1 MAEDK
6 SRYRYPFLNQYV
18 KIPKHISDMV
28 NAGHPMESESIRH
41 CIGLIILNLFMNSE
55 VAYSRN
61 KNFYTKNRTRK
72 YTWTNMLKAVDI
84 AEEKSYAIKS
94 QKGYWN
100 RAFDSGLSSTLGV
113 GPRLREFKPPK
124 EIVLDIE
131 SLPLLTIDGKPIYD
145 SEGLTLVVG
154 HSNPRKP
161 GSGVLMSWFNRIY
174 SEAVKLNRE
183 YWNHMK
189 IDHRNLE
196 VGEYCL
202 DSIGL
207 TRLFKRGEV
216 GRWFQKGGLSYQV
229 LSEEA
234 RSKLLL
240 NGEEVVEL
248 DYPAMHPHIMYAW
261 EDKQCPDNFYERVMA
276 MSGCSRFVAK
286 SVTLIAV
293 NAHSYRSFIGAIN
306 LDRGRQARAN
316 EERVT
321 KKPILFDELKKSKL
335 HPREIIESVTE
346 AHPVLG
352 KYIYSGSAN
361 RLMLEESDIMTLV
374 LLRLMELGI
383 PALPVHD
390 SVIVPL
396 RQTKLVERVMEDV
409 YSQYTGFGITVGR

>member
-1 MAEDK
+1 MAEEK
-6 SRYRYPFLNQYV
+6 LRYRYPFLNQYI
-18 KIPKHISDMV
+18 KTPKHITDMV

-84 AEEKSYAIKS
+84 AEEKGYAIKS
-94 QKGYWN
+94 HKGYWN
-100 RAFDSGLSSTLGV
+100 RNFRAGLASTLGV
-113 GPRLREFKPPK
+113 GPRLQKFKPPK
-124 EIVLDIE
+124 KIELDIE
-131 SLPLLTIDGKPIYD
+131 SLPLLTIDEKPIYD

-154 HSNPRKP
+154 HSNPRRP
-161 GSGVLMSWFNRIY
+161 GSNVLISWFNHRY
-174 SEAVKLNRE
+174 SEAVRLNRE

-189 IDHRNLE
+189 IDHRNLK

-202 DSIGL
+202 DSVGL

-240 NGEEVVEL
+240 NSEEVVEL

-261 EDKQCPDNFYERVMA
+261 EDKQCPDDFYERIMKL
-276 MSGCSRFVAK
+276 SGCSRFVAK

-293 NAHSYRSFIGAIN
+293 NAHSYRSFVGAIN
-306 LDRGRQARAN
+306 LDRGRQARAS

-321 KKPILFDELKKSKL
+321 KKPILYDELKKSKL
-335 HPREIIESVTE
+335 HPRAIIESVKV
-346 AHPVLG
+346 AHPVLA
-352 KYIYSGSAN
+352 KYIYSGVAN
-361 RLMLEESDIMTLV
+361 RLMLVESDIMTSV
-374 LLRLMELGI
+374 LLRLMELHI

-390 SVIVPL
+390 SVIVPIRHQETATRL
-396 RQTKLVERVMEDV
+396 MAECYKHK
-409 YSQYTGFGITVGR
+409 TGFIIPLG